1 MDINVPEKYRQEA
14 YDLIR
19 SIYKFIPYYNQIKG
33 TYLGMQ
39 FILNMMGLCATITEL
54 WSTREHLE
62 NFSDDNVLF
71 REDEIYAVRRF
82 IDEVGKSNV
91 KDYFLTSRF
100 DVDIYYNT
108 GITLRE
114 FNGMAGTI
122 IDVIL
127 KIRPVTRCLRR
138 LYFILLINTL
148 IHFNYYLDNEKEEPE
163 IKTFNYIWNVTGDLL
178 SYYTK
183 YNEKMGLVDRIFI
196 PFLALDAI
204 YYNDGT
210 HTLKNS
216 YFNLFDL
223 DIKLRKSQWKTLRFK
238 LYVREKSEIRQVKT
252 QEYILNIGSD
262 VNVKMHKN
270 GIFLD
275 FNGNAKT
282 ILGSFFK
289 DVDLSS
295 MDVFFATTFS
305 MVMGTKYIFQDPNVV
320 IDWDIQELMNEYPGL
335 IEEKSPKYDPVFLIP
350 EKYRVSEYERILV
363 YEKYRG

>member
-138 LYFILLINTL
+138 LYFILLI
-148 IHFNYYLDNEKEEPE
+148 I
-163 IKTFNYIWNVTGDLL
+163 I
-178 SYYTK
+178 
-183 YNEKMGLVDRIFI
+183 
-196 PFLALDAI
+196 
-204 YYNDGT
+204 
-210 HTLKNS
+210 
-216 YFNLFDL
+216 
-223 DIKLRKSQWKTLRFK
+223 
-238 LYVREKSEIRQVKT
+238 
-252 QEYILNIGSD
+252 
-262 VNVKMHKN
+262 
-270 GIFLD
+270 
-275 FNGNAKT
+275 
-282 ILGSFFK
+282 
-289 DVDLSS
+289 
-295 MDVFFATTFS
+295 
-305 MVMGTKYIFQDPNVV
+305 
-320 IDWDIQELMNEYPGL
+320 
-335 IEEKSPKYDPVFLIP
+335 
-350 EKYRVSEYERILV
+350 
-363 YEKYRG
+363 